1 MLRCMLCW
9 DVPTQLGVVA
19 FHVEN
24 NDSQL
29 FGVTKKEY
37 LRVLTNII
45 TESDSVQAR
54 PWFYSTL
61 GKTCDGRFCT
71 VLRRSVVR
79 KSRSSFCSS

>member
-1 MLRCMLCW
+1 MLCW
-9 DVPTQLGVVA
+9 NVPTQLGVMA

-45 TESDSVQAR
+45 NESDSVQVR
-54 PWFYSTL
+54 TCFYFSL
-61 GKTCDGRFCT
+61 GESSN
-71 VLRRSVVR
+71 RRVCNVQS
-79 KSRSSFCSS
+79 